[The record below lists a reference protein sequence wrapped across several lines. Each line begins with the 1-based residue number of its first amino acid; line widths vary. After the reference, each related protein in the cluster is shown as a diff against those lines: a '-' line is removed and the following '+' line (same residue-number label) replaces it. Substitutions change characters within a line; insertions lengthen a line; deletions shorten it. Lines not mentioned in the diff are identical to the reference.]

1 MNMRTIRYD
10 NMKKNNKGFTL
21 AELLIV
27 IAIIGVLVGIAI
39 PVLNSQLEKSRKA
52 KDLHTAR
59 SIESVLVTAVNDGT
73 IELAPPTVAG
83 QASGIWVIVTRD
95 KDSWPSD
102 YYGDAKKH
110 NTYFCGANTTVRING
125 KENDKAWDVYNE
137 EIGKI
142 VSEAGLI
149 GDGLKVVSKNK
160 NNDSWD
166 WYCVEVYYHNGDI
179 KTKIFSGNKNKSSDV
194 TNINEAYNNIGKM
207 IG

>member
-1 MNMRTIRYD
+1 MLN
-10 NMKKNNKGFTL
+10 KKKGFTL

-59 SIESVLVTAVNDGT
+59 SIESVLATAVNDGT
-73 IELAPPTVAG
+73 IELAPPNVAG

-95 KDSWPSD
+95 KDSWPSGYPD
-102 YYGDAKKH
+102 IAKAH
-110 NTYFCGANTTVRING
+110 NTYFCGANTTIRING
-125 KENDKAWDVYNE
+125 KENGEDWAVYNK
-137 EIGKI
+137 EIEKI

-160 NNDSWD
+160 NNNSWD
-166 WYCVEVYYHNGDI
+166 WYGVEIAYMEGKIVSR
-179 KTKIFSGNKNKSSDV
+179 IFSGLRGGESNMYKLIDV
-194 TNINEAYNNIGKM
+194 TNIEKM

>member
-1 MNMRTIRYD
+1 MLN
-10 NMKKNNKGFTL
+10 KKKGFTL

-59 SIESVLVTAVNDGT
+59 SIESVLATAVNDGT

-95 KDSWPSD
+95 KDSWPSGYPD
-102 YYGDAKKH
+102 NAKAH
-110 NTYFCGANTTVRING
+110 NTYFCGANTMIRING
-125 KENDKAWDVYNE
+125 KENGKAWDVYNS
-137 EIGKI
+137 EIEKI

-166 WYCVEVYYHNGDI
+166 WYGVEIAYMEGKIVSR
-179 KTKIFSGNKNKSSDV
+179 IFSGFNGDDSNMFKLKNDV
-194 TNINEAYNNIGKM
+194 TNIEKM

>member
-1 MNMRTIRYD
+1 MLN
-10 NMKKNNKGFTL
+10 KKKGFTL

-59 SIESVLVTAVNDGT
+59 SIESVLATAVNDGT
-73 IELAPPTVAG
+73 IELAPPNRNN

-95 KDSWPSD
+95 KDSWSEGYNVKIHP
-102 YYGDAKKH
+102 
-110 NTYFCGANTTVRING
+110 TYFCGANTTIRING
-125 KENDKAWDVYNE
+125 KENGKAWDVYNS
-137 EIGKI
+137 EIEKI

-166 WYCVEVYYHNGDI
+166 WYGVEIAYMKGKIVSR
-179 KTKIFSGNKNKSSDV
+179 IFSGLRGGESNMYKLIDV
-194 TNINEAYNNIGKM
+194 TNIEKM
-207 IG
+207 VG

>member
-1 MNMRTIRYD
+1 MLN
-10 NMKKNNKGFTL
+10 KKKGFTL

-59 SIESVLVTAVNDGT
+59 SIESVLAPAVNDGT
-73 IELAPPTVAG
+73 IELAPPANAN
-83 QASGIWVIVTRD
+83 QASGVWVIVTRD
-95 KDSWPSD
+95 NDSWPEG
-102 YYGDAKKH
+102 YNVKIH
-110 NTYFCGANTTVRING
+110 PTYFCGANTTIRING
-125 KENDKAWDVYNE
+125 KENGKAWDVYNS
-137 EIGKI
+137 EIEKI
-142 VSEAGLI
+142 VSEVGLI

-166 WYCVEVYYHNGDI
+166 WYGVEVYYHNGDI
-179 KTKIFSGNKNKSSDV
+179 KTKIFSGNKDDISDV
-194 TNINEAYNNIGKM
+194 TKIVEANNNIGKM

>member
-1 MNMRTIRYD
+1 MLN
-10 NMKKNNKGFTL
+10 KKKGFTL

-59 SIESVLVTAVNDGT
+59 SIESVLATAVNDGT
-73 IELAPPTVAG
+73 IELAPPANAN
-83 QASGIWVIVTRD
+83 QASGVWVIVTRD
-95 KDSWPSD
+95 NDSWPEG
-102 YYGDAKKH
+102 YNVKIH
-110 NTYFCGANTTVRING
+110 PTYFCGANTTIRING
-125 KENDKAWDVYNE
+125 KENGKAWDVYNS
-137 EIGKI
+137 EIEKI
-142 VSEAGLI
+142 VSEVGLI

-166 WYCVEVYYHNGDI
+166 WYGVEIAYMEGKIVSR
-179 KTKIFSGNKNKSSDV
+179 IFSGFKGDDSNMFKLKNDV
-194 TNINEAYNNIGKM
+194 TNIEKM

>member
-1 MNMRTIRYD
+1 MLN
-10 NMKKNNKGFTL
+10 KKKGFTL

-59 SIESVLVTAVNDGT
+59 SIESVLATAVNDGT

-95 KDSWPSD
+95 KDSWPEG
-102 YYGDAKKH
+102 YVTKTH
-110 NTYFCGANTTVRING
+110 PTYFCGANKTVKINR
-125 KENDKAWDVYNE
+125 KVNNQDYDVFNE
-137 EIGKI
+137 DLNKI
-142 VSEAGLI
+142 LNGSGFSSDI
-149 GDGLKVVSKNK
+149 KVASKNK
-160 NNDSWD
+160 NGNDSWD
-166 WYCVEVYYHNGDI
+166 WYVVEIAYMDGEIVSR
-179 KTKIFSGNKNKSSDV
+179 IFSGFTNGDSNMYALKNDV
-194 TNINEAYNNIGKM
+194 TSIEKM

>member
-1 MNMRTIRYD
+1 MLN
-10 NMKKNNKGFTL
+10 KKKGFTL

-59 SIESVLVTAVNDGT
+59 SIESVLATAVNDGT

-95 KDSWPSD
+95 KDSWPEG
-102 YYGDAKKH
+102 YNVKIH
-110 NTYFCGANTTVRING
+110 PTYFCGANTTIRING
-125 KENDKAWDVYNE
+125 KENGKAWDVYNS
-137 EIGKI
+137 EIEKI

-166 WYCVEVYYHNGDI
+166 WYGVEIAYMEGKIVSR
-179 KTKIFSGNKNKSSDV
+179 IFSGFKGDDSNMHELRNVV
-194 TNINEAYNNIGKM
+194 TNIEKM

>member
-1 MNMRTIRYD
+1 MLN
-10 NMKKNNKGFTL
+10 KKKGFTL

-59 SIESVLVTAVNDGT
+59 SIESVLATAVNDGT
-73 IELAPPTVAG
+73 IELALPTVAG
-83 QASGIWVIVTRD
+83 QASAIWVIVTLD
-95 KDSWPSD
+95 KNSWPSGYPD
-102 YYGDAKKH
+102 NAKAH

-125 KENDKAWDVYNE
+125 KENGKDWDVYND
-137 EIGKI
+137 EIEKI

-160 NNDSWD
+160 NNDSRD
-166 WYCVEVYYHNGDI
+166 WYGVEVYYHNGDI
-179 KTKIFSGNKNKSSDV
+179 KTKIFSGNKDKSSDV
-194 TNINEAYNNIGKM
+194 TKVEEAYNNIGKM

>member
-1 MNMRTIRYD
+1 MLN
-10 NMKKNNKGFTL
+10 KKKGFTL

-27 IAIIGVLVGIAI
+27 IAIIGVLVGIVI

-59 SIESVLVTAVNDGT
+59 SIESVLATAVNDGT
-73 IELAPPTVAG
+73 IELAPPDRND

-95 KDSWPSD
+95 KDSWPSGYPD
-102 YYGDAKKH
+102 NAKAH
-110 NTYFCGANTTVRING
+110 NTYFCGANTTIRING
-125 KENDKAWDVYNE
+125 KENGEAWDVYNS
-137 EIGKI
+137 EIEKI

-166 WYCVEVYYHNGDI
+166 WYGVEIAYMEGKIVSR
-179 KTKIFSGNKNKSSDV
+179 IFSGFEGADSNMYELRNVV
-194 TNINEAYNNIGKM
+194 TKIEEM
-207 IG
+207 IE

>member
-1 MNMRTIRYD
+1 MRTIRYD

-27 IAIIGVLVGIAI
+27 IAIIGVLVSIAI

-59 SIESVLVTAVNDGT
+59 SIESVLATAVNDGT
-73 IELAPPTVAG
+73 IELAPPTVASE
-83 QASGIWVIVTRD
+83 ASGIWVIVTRD
-95 KDSWPSD
+95 KNSWPSD
-102 YYGDAKKH
+102 YPGNAKKH

-125 KENDKAWDVYNE
+125 KENGKKWDVYNE
-137 EIGKI
+137 EIEKI

-166 WYCVEVYYHNGDI
+166 WYVIEIAYMDGNI
-179 KTKIFSGNKNKSSDV
+179 ISRIFSGLKGKTSDMHKLNGVV
-194 TNINEAYNNIGKM
+194 TNIENM